1 MKEENNILIIASEF
15 PPNVGGIGNHAYHL
29 AKSLASNG
37 FQVHVVADVLDI
49 TQKEL
54 AAFQL
59 TLSFKF
65 SPVIRTK
72 NLSLTYFRRVAK
84 TITTAYKAN
93 YIICSGKFP
102 LWLINALRNVY
113 RHKKII
119 SIVHGSELDLKS
131 KKGSHLITAA
141 LKKSNAIISVS
152 SYTESFIDKRVIEK
166 VPCYI
171 IHNGINLSEFNANVS
186 NNRINGLPKLIT
198 IGSMTDRKGQENI
211 LKAMPEI
218 LKSYPKAVYHIIGK
232 PCEKERLQQ
241 IVSSLNIASSVV
253 FHDELKRSDL
263 LNVLGNC
270 DIKLMLSNHTNEGDF
285 EGFGIAILEAN
296 AMGKPAIGSNFG
308 GITDAIEN
316 YKTGILVS
324 PHDPAEISN
333 AIKTILNDYSTYSQN
348 ALLWAKQ
355 HDWKLIIQQY
365 IKVLQSL

>member
-1 MKEENNILIIASEF
+1 LKKENNILIIASEF

-37 FQVHVVADVLDI
+37 FQVHVVADVIDV

-84 TITTAYKAN
+84 TITAAYKAD

-102 LWLINALRNVY
+102 LWLINVLRNVY
-113 RHKKII
+113 RHKKIV

-131 KKGSHLITAA
+131 KKGSDLITAG
-141 LKKSNAIISVS
+141 LRKSNAIISVS
-152 SYTESFIDKRVIEK
+152 SYTKSFIDKSVIDK

-171 IHNGINLSEFNANVS
+171 IHNGINLSEFKANVS
-186 NNRINGLPKLIT
+186 NNKINGWPKLIT
-198 IGSMTDRKGQENI
+198 IGSMTDRKGQENVI
-211 LKAMPEI
+211 NAMPEI
-218 LKSYPKAVYHIIGK
+218 LKNYPRAVYHIIGK
-232 PCEKERLQQ
+232 PFEKEKLQQ
-241 IVSSLNIASSVV
+241 IISTLNISSSVI
-253 FHDELKRSDL
+253 FHNELKRSEL
-263 LNVLGNC
+263 QNVLGEC
-270 DIKLMLSNHTNEGDF
+270 DIKLMLSNHTSEGDF

-296 AMGKPAIGSNFG
+296 AMSKPAIGSNFG

-316 YKTGILVS
+316 NKTGILVS
-324 PHDPAEISN
+324 PYNAKEISN
-333 AIKTILNDYSTYSQN
+333 VIKTILDNYATYSQN
-348 ALLWAKQ
+348 ALMWAKQ
-355 HDWKLIIQQY
+355 HDWRLIIQQY